1 MYIKGQGSQSTCNSI
16 STDCNRNWTEEKEEG
31 YGDDVDPP
39 LSSHGSHR
47 KYRDKIWSTICIELK
62 KKGTYIN

>member
-1 MYIKGQGSQSTCNSI
+1 MYIKGQGSQATCNST

-31 YGDDVDPP
+31 DGDDVDPP

-47 KYRDKIWSTICIELK
+47 KYRDKIW
-62 KKGTYIN
+62 YV